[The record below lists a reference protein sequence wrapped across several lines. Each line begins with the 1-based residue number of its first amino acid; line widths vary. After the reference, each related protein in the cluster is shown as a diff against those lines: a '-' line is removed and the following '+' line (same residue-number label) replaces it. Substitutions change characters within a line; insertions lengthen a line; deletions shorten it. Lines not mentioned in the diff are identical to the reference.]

1 MERAGRV
8 IGKLKLSSKLATPEE
23 MVRAAWPAAVGK
35 RLAARTG
42 RVSLYGA
49 IIVVEVEDA
58 VWQSQLTTMTGQIL
72 AKIEKLLGSATVH
85 KLEFRIGVMR
95 RMPQR
100 VEKPSPLFDEGDG
113 IHDPVFRHI
122 YIASRR
128 RASA

>member
-1 MERAGRV
+1 MERAGRL
-8 IGKLKLSSKLATPEE
+8 IGKLRLSSKVASPEE
-23 MVRAAWPAAVGK
+23 MARAAWPAAVGK

-49 IIVVEVEDA
+49 TMVVEVEDA
-58 VWQSQLTTMTGQIL
+58 VWQSQLSTLSSQIL
-72 AKIEKLLGSATVH
+72 GKIEKLLGSGAVL

-100 VEKPSPLFDEGDG
+100 VEKPSPLFDEADG
-113 IHDPVFRHI
+113 IKDPSFRQI